1 MAIRRMFS
9 ISVVDS
15 DEFLELPITAQ
26 GLYFHLSMRA
36 DDDGFLNNA
45 RKILRMVGATEEDL
59 LLLLERGFLLSF
71 PSGVVAVTHWR
82 VSNAIRKDRYT
93 PTRYQEELNKLTL
106 RQSGEY
112 ALRTESDEPIV
123 AAPDPWQPPGNQM
136 ATTWQPDGNQLATQ
150 YRLG

>member
-36 DDDGFLNNA
+36 DDDGFLNNP

-59 LLLLERGFLLSF
+59 LLLLERGFLIAF

-93 PTRYQEELNKLTL
+93 PTRYQEELRMLSL
-106 RQSGEY
+106 RHNGEY
-112 ALRTESDEPIV
+112 ALRTEADDALPVS
-123 AAPDPWQPPGNQM
+123 APDPWQPDGNHL
-136 ATTWQPDGNQLATQ
+136 ATTWQPTGNPV
-150 YRLG
+150 

>member
-36 DDDGFLNNA
+36 DDDGFLNNP

-123 AAPDPWQPPGNQM
+123 AAPDPWQPPGNQL